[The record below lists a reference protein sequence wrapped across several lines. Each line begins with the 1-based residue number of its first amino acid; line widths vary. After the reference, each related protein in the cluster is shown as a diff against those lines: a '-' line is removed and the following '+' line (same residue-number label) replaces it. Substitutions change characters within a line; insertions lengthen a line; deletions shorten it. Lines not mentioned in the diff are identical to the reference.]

1 MQLRNRIIS
10 LALILP
16 VIIGLSITSCN
27 TSKTLRGGAIGA
39 GAGGTIGG
47 VIGSQSDNTATGA
60 ILGAVIGGAAGAAIG
75 NYMDK
80 QAQELEE
87 DIEGAEIERVG
98 EGIKITFDSGILF
111 GFDSSDLSS
120 EAEVNVSELA
130 EILKKY
136 EDTEI
141 IIEGHTDNKGSD
153 KYNLE
158 LSEERASAVA
168 RLLRILG
175 VEKNRIS
182 EVGYGEEMPVADND
196 TEVGRRQ
203 NRRVEVAIYANEE
216 LKEAAQKGNLNNQ

>member
-1 MQLRNRIIS
+1 MKLKIK
-10 LALILP
+10 
-16 VIIGLSITSCN
+16 VIGLAFVLPLLFSLTFVSCN

-47 VIGSQSDNTATGA
+47 IIGSQSDNTATGA

-80 QAQELEE
+80 QAQEMEADLEN
-87 DIEGAEIERVG
+87 AKIERVG

-120 EAEVNVSELA
+120 ESEVNVSKMA
-130 EILKKY
+130 AILNKY

-153 KYNLE
+153 IYNLK
-158 LSEERASAVA
+158 LSEERANAVA
-168 RLLRILG
+168 RLLKILD
-175 VEKNRIS
+175 VDNNRIS
-182 EVGYGEEMPVADND
+182 KVGYGEEKPIASNE
-196 TEVGRRQ
+196 TEAGRIQ
-203 NRRVEVAIYANEE
+203 NRRVEVAIYANDK
-216 LKEAAQKGNLNNQ
+216 LKKAAQKGGLSSE

>member
-1 MQLRNRIIS
+1 MKLKIKLFS

-16 VIIGLSITSCN
+16 MLFGLTFISCN

-47 VIGSQSDNTATGA
+47 IIGSQSDNTATGA

-80 QAQELEE
+80 QAQELEQDLE
-87 DIEGAEIERVG
+87 NAKIERVG

-120 EAEVNVSELA
+120 EAEVNVADLA
-130 EILKKY
+130 KILKKY

-158 LSEERASAVA
+158 LSEERAHAVA
-168 RLLRILG
+168 RLLKILD
-175 VEKNRIS
+175 VAQNRIS
-182 EVGYGEEMPVADND
+182 EVGYGEEKPVADNE
-196 TEVGRRQ
+196 TEAGRSM
-203 NRRVEVAIYANEE
+203 NRRVEVAIYANEK
-216 LKEAAQKGNLNNQ
+216 LKKAAQKGDLSSQ

>member
-1 MQLRNRIIS
+1 MKFRINIIS
-10 LALILP
+10 LTLVVPLL
-16 VIIGLSITSCN
+16 IGLSLVSCN

-47 VIGSQSDNTATGA
+47 IIGSQSGNTATGA
-60 ILGAVIGGAAGAAIG
+60 ILGAAIGGTAGAAIG

-80 QAQELEE
+80 QAEELQQ
-87 DIEGAEIERVG
+87 DIEDAEIERVG

-120 EAEVNVSELA
+120 EAEVNVSEMA
-130 EILKKY
+130 KILKKY

-153 KYNLE
+153 RYNLK
-158 LSEERASAVA
+158 LSEDRAHAVA
-168 RLLRILG
+168 RLLKILG
-175 VEKNRIS
+175 VNEKRIS
-182 EVGYGEEMPVADND
+182 EVGYGEEMPVAEND
-196 TEVGRRQ
+196 TELGRMK

-216 LKEAAQKGNLNNQ
+216 LKKAAQKGNLSSD